1 MMRKFT
7 LLYLLFLP
15 AFLFAKENPDHFVRS
30 KDGFYFIVHHVRSQ
44 ENLFQIA
51 KLYNLKPAVL
61 AKFNDLT
68 YSAALSVNEII
79 DIPLTETNY
88 FKLANL
94 GEENGFIRI
103 YYRLEEEQN
112 VDYLCD
118 QFQLPSESFCSWNK
132 VQPNATLKT
141 GTHVMIGWLM
151 YQREAG
157 ALSTTSPKEEKTES
171 ATFTTTTT
179 ITENKTAAKKMAKGE
194 EPTLANSAEKAWD
207 KLNSSKKD
215 NKQGT
220 VTKQSPPPSS
230 QSNPTPKPLPT
241 VKFQPTQTPPP
252 TATSTSKGHASTH
265 PTFKE
270 DTRDFW
276 NKIKSKFQRKPKEES
291 IAQASP
297 IRKDPNRQ
305 PGPKARPQTD
315 KEKISLKERWN
326 RLVNGP
332 EPTSKP
338 HTQAPTSTKTLVTQN
353 NQTPAPKTNPPLQKS
368 TTPVQ
373 KTITPKQNTPSK
385 NTELAKKPTLKERWN
400 RLVNGPEPNKPART
414 STTTSSA
421 KPGATAKVTT
431 INKSEAPKENNTK
444 PISPKPT
451 LKERWNRLVNG
462 PETAKPAA
470 KSTTTTA
477 VNTKPIA
484 PKPSNTLATKTNPPV
499 NANNKPVVTNKT
511 TPVKTNTEAPKTNKE
526 KKSLKDRWNHLVN
539 GEAPVR
545 NKPTPVVKK
554 TTSNV
559 SVDTKKTEKVID
571 KKSSTNTVTKNST
584 SNTSKQ
590 TETKT
595 NAVEKTAENIAPKET
610 VIEKETT
617 IHSEVKTLSLTN
629 VKTVKAA
636 YFFSGPSGGKFYA
649 VTNLVTKGAI
659 IKLTNPANGRSIMAE
674 VIGNLSPIDLNKGLL
689 LKVSDNAKLALGQK
703 NTLFSIKVNY

>member
-1 MMRKFT
+1 MIRKFT

-61 AKFNDLT
+61 AKFNDIT

-103 YYRLEEEQN
+103 YYRLEEDHN

-132 VQPNATLKT
+132 LQPNATLKT
-141 GTHVMIGWLM
+141 GTNVMIGWLM
-151 YQREAG
+151 YQRETG
-157 ALSTTSPKEEKTES
+157 AMATTSPKEEKIES
-171 ATFTTTTT
+171 ATSATTASA
-179 ITENKTAAKKMAKGE
+179 TENKTVAKKMAKGE
-194 EPTLANSAEKAWD
+194 EPTLVNSAEKAWD
-207 KLNSSKKD
+207 KLNTSKKET
-215 NKQGT
+215 KPET
-220 VTKQSPPPSS
+220 VTKPISQPSS
-230 QSNPTPKPLPT
+230 KSNPTLKQAPT
-241 VKFQPTQTPPP
+241 VKVQPTQTPTPS
-252 TATSTSKGHASTH
+252 TTSTTKGHPTTH

-276 NKIKSKFQRKPKEES
+276 NKVKSKFQRKSKEES
-291 IAQASP
+291 IAQAGP
-297 IRKDPNRQ
+297 VRKDPNRQ
-305 PGPKARPQTD
+305 SGPKERQQTD

-326 RLVNGP
+326 RLVNGS
-332 EPTSKP
+332 ETTTKKP
-338 HTQAPTSTKTLVTQN
+338 TQAAASNKPLVATN
-353 NQTPAPKTNPPLQKS
+353 NQTPSTKTNTPTQKP

-373 KTITPKQNTPSK
+373 KTTTPKQNTPTK
-385 NTELAKKPTLKERWN
+385 NAELAQKPTLKERWN
-400 RLVNGPEPNKPART
+400 RLVNGPEPTKPVRT
-414 STTTSSA
+414 STKTSNANPSA
-421 KPGATAKVTT
+421 STNVSTSK
-431 INKSEAPKENNTK
+431 KSEAPKENNTK
-444 PISPKPT
+444 PIATKPT

-477 VNTKPIA
+477 VNTKPTA
-484 PKPSNTLATKTNPPV
+484 PKPSNTVPTKTNPTV
-499 NANNKPVVTNKT
+499 NTTIKPVVKNQT
-511 TPVKTNTEAPKTNKE
+511 TPVKTSTEAPKKSNE

-539 GEAPVR
+539 GEEPAA
-545 NKPTPVVKK
+545 NKPAPVVKK

-559 SVDTKKTEKVID
+559 SPIAKKTEKGID
-571 KKSSTNTVTKNST
+571 KKSTTNAVTKNST
-584 SNTSKQ
+584 ANISKQ
-590 TETKT
+590 AETKT
-595 NAVEKTAENIAPKET
+595 INTEKAAETVAPKET
-610 VIEKETT
+610 VIEKETA
-617 IHSEVKTLSLTN
+617 IHSEVKSLSLTN

-649 VTNLVTKGAI
+649 VTNLVTKGSI

-703 NTLFSIKVNY
+703 STLFSMKVNY